1 VEFINR
7 NAVGGGGDNMFRY
20 LTAGESHGR
29 ALTALIEG
37 LPAGVPVDAAAIDQD
52 LARRQSGYGR
62 GGRMKIEKD
71 AVQILSGIR
80 HGQTLGSPVALM
92 VENRDWVN
100 WTEVMSP
107 TPIEG
112 YSDPRAAQK
121 VRTRPRPGHADLVGA
136 LKYDHADIRNVL
148 ERASA
153 RETTMRVAAG
163 ALAKQF
169 LAPFGIRVVG
179 HVRSIGAVV
188 AEIDPALTAEQV
200 RDLAEASEVR
210 CVDPE
215 ASRRMIAEIDAAKR
229 DGDSLGG
236 VVEVVATGLPPG
248 LGSHVQYDRKIEFA
262 LGGALLSIQAA
273 KGVEFG
279 PAFDNSSRRGSAVHD
294 EIGWSEAQGYF
305 RHSNR
310 AGGLEGG
317 MTTGMPLVARVAFKP
332 ISTLYKPLRTVE
344 IDTHVE
350 AGAEIERSDACAIPA
365 AAVIAECVAAFEL
378 ARFVSEKFGGDS
390 LGEMLRNSQ
399 AYLAQVA
406 ER

>member
-1 VEFINR
+1 
-7 NAVGGGGDNMFRY
+7 MLRY

-29 ALTALIEG
+29 ALVTVIEG
-37 LPAGVPVDAAAIDQD
+37 LPSGVPVDVAQLNRD

-71 AVQILSGIR
+71 EAQILSGIR
-80 HGQTLGSPVALM
+80 HGKTLGSPVALM

-136 LKYDHADIRNVL
+136 LKYEHEDLRNVL

-163 ALAKQF
+163 ALAKQL
-169 LAPFGIRVVG
+169 LAPFGIAVVG
-179 HVRSIGAVV
+179 HVRSIGPVEANVPEGMT
-188 AEIDPALTAEQV
+188 AQEISE
-200 RDLAEASEVR
+200 RAEASEVR

-215 ASRRMIAEIDAAKR
+215 AEARMIAEIDAAKR

-236 VVEVVATGLPPG
+236 VVEVVVTGLPPG
-248 LGSHVQYDRKIEFA
+248 LGSHVQYDRKVDAA
-262 LGGALLSIQAA
+262 LAGAMLSIQAA
-273 KGVEFG
+273 KGVEVG
-279 PAFDNSSRRGSAVHD
+279 PAFENARLRGSKVHD
-294 EIGWSEAQGYF
+294 EIGWSPERGYF
-305 RHSNR
+305 RHTNR
-310 AGGLEGG
+310 AGGVEGG
-317 MTTGMPLVARVAFKP
+317 MTTGMPLTIRVAFKP

-344 IDTHVE
+344 IDTHAE

-378 ARFVSEKFGGDS
+378 AKFMTEKFGGDS
-390 LGEMLRNSQ
+390 LREMLRNHK
-399 AYLAQVA
+399 AYLERVA